1 MEKVLIFAGT
11 KEGRILAEHMCQF
24 VREVHVSVATE
35 YGEEVLPQHKQLFI
49 RKGRLSES
57 QMEAL
62 LKEKDW
68 EAVIDATHPYA
79 VEVSVNIKKACEVVG
94 RNYLR
99 LLRKASSG
107 EEIGC
112 KTFYA
117 NTKEDA
123 VAYLNSQKGNILLTT
138 GSKELGD
145 YIRLIHD
152 KSRVFARILADAKT
166 VEACRN
172 MGLKGHQIICMQGPF
187 DALLNE
193 AMLRQINA
201 KFLVTKDTGKEGGFL
216 QKLEGAKKAN
226 ATVVIIKRPTE
237 EEGYSMQVLLQE
249 LGLPPL
255 KQNKQTISIIGIGMG
270 NLESMTIEAYQACLQ
285 ADVIVGAKRMVE
297 ALESFHKPSFI
308 MYQPNEILE
317 FLKSNKDY
325 KNIVVV
331 FSGDIGFYS
340 GAKKLLE
347 FIDTEAYEVHF
358 VCGISSVV
366 YMASKLKMSWQDMKL
381 ISVHGRMQNLIDAV
395 RTHEKVFSL
404 IGKKESVCE
413 LARDLVVYGME
424 TVIMHVGYQLSYPE
438 ESVFTGN
445 PTDFT
450 EYDKDGLSVVVLENP
465 DAVQQVVTHGISDDV
480 FVRGEAPMTKEEIRS
495 ISLSKLALTKYA
507 VVYDIGAGTGSVG
520 IECALQIPQGMV
532 YAIEKKE
539 KALEL
544 LKENKRKLQV
554 ANLEI
559 VTGSAPMVLEDLP
572 IPTHAFIGG
581 SSGNM
586 EEIIEVLLSK
596 NPNIR
601 IVVNAI
607 AMETV
612 AEVMEQVKKKNFTV
626 ADIVSVSVGKSKVLG
641 NYHMMMGQNPVYI
654 FTLQK

>member
-24 VREVHVSVATE
+24 VREVHISVATE
-35 YGEEVLPQHKQLFI
+35 YGEEVLPKHLKLSI
-49 RKGRLSES
+49 RKGRLSEL
-57 QMEAL
+57 QMETL

-68 EAVIDATHPYA
+68 NAVIDATHPYA
-79 VEVSVNIKKACEVVG
+79 VEVSANIKKACEVVG
-94 RNYLR
+94 RKYLR
-99 LLRKASSG
+99 LLRKSSSG

-117 NTKEDA
+117 STKEEA
-123 VAYLNSQKGNILLTT
+123 IEYLNGQKGNILLTT
-138 GSKELGD
+138 GSKELND
-145 YIRLIHD
+145 YVRMIHD
-152 KSRVFARILADAKT
+152 KSRIFARILADAKT
-166 VEACRN
+166 VEECRN

-187 DALLNE
+187 DTLLNE
-193 AMLRQINA
+193 AMLKQVNA

-216 QKLEGAKKAN
+216 QKLEGAKRAD
-226 ATVVIIKRPTE
+226 ATAVIIKRPTE

-249 LGLPPL
+249 LGLPSL
-255 KQNKQTISIIGIGMG
+255 KENKQTISILGIGMG
-270 NLESMTIEAYQACLQ
+270 SLESMTIEAYQACLQ

-297 ALESFHKPSFI
+297 ALECFQKPTFN
-308 MYQPNEILE
+308 MYQPNEILD
-317 FLKSNKDY
+317 FLNNNKEY
-325 KNIVVV
+325 KNVVV
-331 FSGDIGFYS
+331 AFSGDIGFYS
-340 GAKKLLE
+340 GAKKLLDL
-347 FIDTEAYEVHF
+347 IDTEEYEVRF

-366 YMASKLKMSWQDMKL
+366 YMSSKLKMSWQDMKL

-404 IGKKESVCE
+404 IGKKEGICE
-413 LARDLVVYGME
+413 LARELLTYGME
-424 TVIMHVGYQLSYPE
+424 TVTMHVGYQLSYPE

-445 PTDFT
+445 PADFID
-450 EYDKDGLSVVVLENP
+450 YDKDGLSVVVLENP

-495 ISLSKLALTKYA
+495 ISLSKLALTKHA

-520 IECALQIPQGMV
+520 IECALQIPQGTV

-559 VTGSAPMVLEDLP
+559 ISGIAPMVLEDLP
-572 IPTHAFIGG
+572 MPTHAFIGG

-596 NPNIR
+596 NPKIR
-601 IVVNAI
+601 IVINAI

-612 AEVMEQVKKKNFTV
+612 AEVMELIKKQEFV
-626 ADIVSVSVGKSKVLG
+626 VRDIVSVSVGKSKILG